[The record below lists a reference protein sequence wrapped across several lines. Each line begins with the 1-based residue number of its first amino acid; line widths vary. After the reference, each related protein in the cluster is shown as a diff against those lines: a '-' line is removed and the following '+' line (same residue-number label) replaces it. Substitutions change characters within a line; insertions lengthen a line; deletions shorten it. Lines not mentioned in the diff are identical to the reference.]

1 MYHVALAFMVVM
13 CFVTTFP
20 ASAMNDARP
29 TGGGNTG
36 GGGMNPCQGTD
47 DILDHLEEL
56 GYDVSAIRTAVD
68 SGDTDTARTLM
79 KQFMEEHKDALPQP
93 DGAPPGDRPYDSS
106 RMTGLLNKLTEQGFD
121 VSAIRAAVDSG
132 DMDTARTLM
141 KQFME
146 EHKDQLPERPEQGGQ
161 RAA

>member
-1 MYHVALAFMVVM
+1 MVVM

-20 ASAMNDARP
+20 AECNERRRP
-29 TGGGNTG
+29 TGAEIPVGEGYES
-36 GGGMNPCQGTD
+36 CQGTD

-56 GYDVSAIRTAVD
+56 GYYVSAIRTAVD

-106 RMTGLLNKLTEQGFD
+106 RMTGLLNKLTDTG
-121 VSAIRAAVDSG
+121 IRCIG
-132 DMDTARTLM
+132 NPWPQLTAETWTPPGPL
-141 KQFME
+141 
-146 EHKDQLPERPEQGGQ
+146 
-161 RAA
+161 